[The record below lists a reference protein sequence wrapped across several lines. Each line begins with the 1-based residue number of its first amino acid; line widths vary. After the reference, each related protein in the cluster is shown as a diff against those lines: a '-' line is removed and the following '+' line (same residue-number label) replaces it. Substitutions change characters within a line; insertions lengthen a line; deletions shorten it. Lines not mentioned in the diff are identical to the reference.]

1 MASKPPASPAK
12 RYRLALLAAALA
24 MPLLFA
30 GLTGWHDFRRLSQE
44 AERQAALI
52 QDLLS
57 ARAEG
62 HIPDPQQWV
71 RRLEGAGLVFS
82 LDRPLLERPG
92 WVQRSQDL
100 SARDGRP
107 LGRLYTAIDL
117 RAIAGNAALAAVLGG
132 GLGAFLYFM
141 GLGLPNRR
149 LQALS
154 RRLKA
159 MKDEL
164 GATRKERDRY
174 RLRARQSGVAI
185 QHLAYS
191 DLLTDLP
198 NRIRLMEELEQFV
211 DDSQFGRDSLT
222 AVIAMDLDNFKEIND
237 TLGHTRGDQVLREVG
252 ERLRQC
258 IKGSDLVG
266 RLGGDEF
273 GVILFDLP
281 SRNEVLEVANRI
293 IDAIA
298 QPITIEGIQ
307 FDLQVSLGIAL
318 FPEHSDSARELFQF
332 ADTAMYQAKENR
344 SGLAIYDTAIHT
356 EQSERLALKTEL
368 RQAIDAGALQ
378 VYYQPKI
385 DLARGHIVGVES
397 LVRWIHP
404 QRGFIGPDKFVPLAE
419 RSNLIH
425 PMTGLV
431 FNIALHQ
438 CGEWVKA
445 GRHIGVAINCS
456 AHSLTDEHLPER
468 IDALLYTWGV
478 PHHLLTVEVTESA
491 IMAHPEQAL
500 AILTRLHEMGVKIS
514 VDDYGTGYS
523 SLSYLKSMPV
533 SELKIDRSFVS
544 DMLTDEN
551 DAVIVRATIDMAH
564 DLGLEVTAEGI
575 EDEATWNAL
584 VEMACD
590 RAQGYYMGKPM
601 PADELE
607 RWMAESP
614 FGCPRRPEAEAQR
627 A

>member
-1 MASKPPASPAK
+1 MPSKRPASPTQ
-12 RYRLALLAAALA
+12 RYRLSLLAAALA
-24 MPLLFA
+24 MPLLLA
-30 GLTGWHDFRRLSQE
+30 GLTAWHDFRSLSQE

-52 QDLLS
+52 QDLLA
-57 ARAEG
+57 ARVEG
-62 HIPDPQQWV
+62 RTPDPQRWI
-71 RRLEGAGLVFS
+71 RHLEGAGLVFS
-82 LDRPLLERPG
+82 LDRPLLDRPG
-92 WVQRSQDL
+92 WLQRAQALRDREGRDL
-100 SARDGRP
+100 GH
-107 LGRLYTAIDL
+107 LYTAIDL
-117 RAIAGNAALAAVLGG
+117 RSIAVNAALAGVLGAG
-132 GLGAFLYFM
+132 FGAFLYFM
-141 GLGLPNRR
+141 GMGLPNRR
-149 LQALS
+149 MKALG
-154 RRLKA
+154 RRLRA
-159 MKDEL
+159 LKDEL
-164 GATRKERDRY
+164 GTIRKERDRY

-198 NRIRLMEELEQFV
+198 NRIRLMEELEQYV
-211 DDSQFGRDSLT
+211 DDSQFGHDSLT
-222 AVIAMDLDNFKEIND
+222 AIIAMDLDNFKEIND
-237 TLGHTRGDQVLREVG
+237 TLGHSRGDQVLREVG
-252 ERLRQC
+252 QRLRQC

-298 QPITIEGIQ
+298 RPITIEGIQ

-318 FPEHSDSARELFQF
+318 FPEHSRNARELFQF

-344 SGLAIYDTAIHT
+344 SGLAIYDTTIHT
-356 EQSERLALKTEL
+356 EQSERLTLKTEL
-368 RQAIDAGALQ
+368 RHAIDAGALQ

-404 QRGFIGPDKFVPLAE
+404 ERGFIGPDKFVPLAE

-445 GRHIGVAINCS
+445 GRQIGVAINCS

-491 IMAHPEQAL
+491 IMAHPEQGL
-500 AILTRLHEMGVKIS
+500 AILTQLHEMGVKIS

-607 RWMAESP
+607 RWLDESP
-614 FGCPRRPEAEAQR
+614 FGCPQRPAAEAQR

>member
-1 MASKPPASPAK
+1 MPSKRPASPAK
-12 RYRLALLAAALA
+12 RYRLALLAVALTL
-24 MPLLFA
+24 PLVLA
-30 GLTGWHDFRRLSQE
+30 GLTAWHDFRNLSRVS
-44 AERQAALI
+44 ERQAALI
-52 QDLLS
+52 LDLLT
-57 ARAEG
+57 ARATG
-62 HIPDPQQWV
+62 QISDPDQWM
-71 RRLEGAGLVFS
+71 RRLQGEELVFS
-82 LDRPLLERPG
+82 LDQPFLARFG
-92 WVQRSQDL
+92 WVQHSQDL
-100 SARDGRP
+100 HTPDGRF
-107 LGRLYTAIDL
+107 LGRLYIAIDL
-117 RAIAGNAALAAVLGG
+117 RGVALDAALAAVIGGALGG
-132 GLGAFLYFM
+132 FLYFM

-149 LQALS
+149 LKTLS
-154 RRLKA
+154 RRLQA
-159 MKDEL
+159 MEKEL
-164 GATRKERDRY
+164 GTTRKERDRY

-198 NRIRLMEELEQFV
+198 NRIRLTEELEQFV
-211 DDSQFGRDSLT
+211 DDSQFNRDTLT

-237 TLGHTRGDQVLREVG
+237 TLGHMRGDQVLREVG

-318 FPEHSDSARELFQF
+318 FPEHSHNARELFQY

-356 EQSERLALKTEL
+356 EQSERLTLKTEL

-385 DLARGHIVGVES
+385 DLVRGHIVGVES

-491 IMAHPEQAL
+491 IMAHPDQGL
-500 AILTRLHEMGVKIS
+500 AILTQLHEMGVKIS

-614 FGCPRRPEAEAQR
+614 FGCPRHPAAEARR

>member
-1 MASKPPASPAK
+1 MPSKRQASPST
-12 RYRLALLAAALA
+12 RYRLTLLAVALTL
-24 MPLLFA
+24 PLLLA
-30 GLTGWHDFRRLSQE
+30 GLTAWHDFRNLSRVS
-44 AERQAALI
+44 ERQAALI
-52 QDLLS
+52 LDLLA
-57 ARAEG
+57 ARATG
-62 HIPDPQQWV
+62 QISDPEQWM
-71 RRLEGAGLVFS
+71 RRLQGEGLVFS
-82 LDRPLLERPG
+82 LDQPFLARSG

-100 SARDGRP
+100 HTPDGRF
-107 LGRLYTAIDL
+107 LGRLYIAIDL
-117 RAIAGNAALAAVLGG
+117 RGVALDAAFAGVIGGALGG
-132 GLGAFLYFM
+132 FLYFM

-149 LQALS
+149 LKRLS
-154 RRLKA
+154 QRLHA
-159 MKDEL
+159 MEKEL
-164 GATRKERDRY
+164 GTTRKERDRY

-198 NRIRLMEELEQFV
+198 NRIRLTEELEQFV
-211 DDSQFGRDSLT
+211 DDSQFNRDTLT

-237 TLGHTRGDQVLREVG
+237 TLGHMRGDQVLREVG

-344 SGLAIYDTAIHT
+344 SGLAIYDTSIHT
-356 EQSERLALKTEL
+356 EQSERLTLKTEL
-368 RQAIDAGALQ
+368 RQAIDVGALQ

-491 IMAHPEQAL
+491 IMAHPEQGL
-500 AILTRLHEMGVKIS
+500 AILTQLHEMGVKIS

-607 RWMAESP
+607 RWLDESP
-614 FGCPRRPEAEAQR
+614 FGCPQRPAAEAQR